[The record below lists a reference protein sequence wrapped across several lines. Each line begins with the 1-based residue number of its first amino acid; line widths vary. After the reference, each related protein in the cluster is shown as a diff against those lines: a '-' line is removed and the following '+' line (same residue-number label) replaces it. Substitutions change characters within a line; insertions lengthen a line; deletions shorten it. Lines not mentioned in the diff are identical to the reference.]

1 MTLPATTKP
10 ALPTI
15 AFGAGGIELRTFED
29 AYRFASA
36 VAKSGLAPKGLETPE
51 KILIALQAG
60 LELGFSPMR
69 ALSAVAVVNGR
80 PSLMGEAALA
90 KIRQS
95 GVCKLG
101 PTITT
106 RGEGDKLAGVVRFQR
121 DGMSEPLEV
130 TFSVADAKRAG
141 LWGKSGPWTQYPT
154 TMLEWRAVARAAKLY
169 FSDVLL
175 GLALAEEVQDFP
187 TTTRVERELP
197 PRAPERDPLLESVVD
212 AEIAAPLAPTEGPS
226 GRSEDSEASNGAV
239 SPWTDGE
246 DSRCVE
252 CSLLRS
258 RIATIGHADTCSL
271 GAER

>member
-1 MTLPATTKP
+1 MSTPAVIPPKP

-36 VAKSGLAPKGLETPE
+36 VHKSGLAPAALKTPE
-51 KILIALQAG
+51 AILIALQAG
-60 LELGFSPMR
+60 LELGFSPLR
-69 ALSAVAVVNGR
+69 ALSAIAVVNGR

-95 GVCKLG
+95 GVCKSG

-141 LWGKSGPWTQYPT
+141 LWGKNGPWTQYPT

-175 GLALAEEVQDFP
+175 GLALAEEVQDYP
-187 TTTRVERELP
+187 ATREVRVEREAI
-197 PRAPERDPLLESVVD
+197 APQRDPLLASVVD
-212 AEIAAPLAPTEGPS
+212 AEIAAPSAPAEVPS
-226 GRSEDSEASNGAV
+226 GLGLEDAGGAATHLGDEDDCPACYRSAGDRRENGHEAGC
-239 SPWTDGE
+239 PWT
-246 DSRCVE
+246 VP
-252 CSLLRS
+252 
-258 RIATIGHADTCSL
+258 T
-271 GAER
+271 

>member
-1 MTLPATTKP
+1 MTLPAHTKP
-10 ALPTI
+10 AMPTI

-29 AYRFASA
+29 AYRFAAA
-36 VAKSGLAPKGLETPE
+36 VSKSGLAPKGLETPE

-95 GVCKLG
+95 GVCKVG

-106 RGEGDKLAGVVRFQR
+106 RGQGDAMAGVVRFQR
-121 DGMSEPLEV
+121 DGMTEPIEV
-130 TFSVADAKRAG
+130 VFSVADAKRAG
-141 LWGKSGPWTQYPT
+141 LWGKSGPWSQYPS

-175 GLALAEEVQDFP
+175 GLALAEEVQDYP
-187 TTTRVERELP
+187 TTPRVERELTA
-197 PRAPERDPLLESVVD
+197 RAPERDPLLAVVD
-212 AEIAAPLAPTEGPS
+212 AEIAAPSAPAEGPS
-226 GRSEDSEASNGAV
+226 GLGWEDAGAAV
-239 SPWTDGE
+239 SPWTDG
-246 DSRCVE
+246 DDARCIE
-252 CSLLRS
+252 CARLRT
-258 RIATIGHADTCSL
+258 RIATIGHEETCSL
-271 GAER
+271 GATR

>member
-1 MTLPATTKP
+1 LTLPAPAKP

-95 GVCKLG
+95 GVCKHG
-101 PTITT
+101 PTIAT

-121 DGMSEPLEV
+121 DGMAEPIEV

-175 GLALAEEVQDFP
+175 GLALAEEVQDYP
-187 TTTRVERELP
+187 TTRVERELP

-212 AEIAAPLAPTEGPS
+212 AQFTAPSAPAEGPS
-226 GRSEDSEASNGAV
+226 DGVAEAGGAV
-239 SPWTDGE
+239 SPWTEGD

-252 CSLLRS
+252 CSRLRS
-258 RIATIGHADTCSL
+258 RIAQLGHEETCSL